1 MDKSNES
8 DQNSKNVKEM
18 PYPLQKE
25 GFKKKRKQYY
35 ISKEKCP
42 NFTDSFI
49 QTYQM
54 RKKELKMKLE
64 QFQEEVS
71 KASLP
76 VSTNLGNDF
85 KSIIL
90 EFDQRKIYPS

>member
-1 MDKSNES
+1 
-8 DQNSKNVKEM
+8 M

-35 ISKEKCP
+35 TSKEKCP

-54 RKKELKMKLE
+54 RKKELKMKLG

-76 VSTNLGNDF
+76 VSTKLGNDF

-90 EFDQRKIYPS
+90 EFDKEKFILHEVNFGVAAKISTIFYQ

>member
-1 MDKSNES
+1 
-8 DQNSKNVKEM
+8 
-18 PYPLQKE
+18 
-25 GFKKKRKQYY
+25 
-35 ISKEKCP
+35 
-42 NFTDSFI
+42 
-49 QTYQM
+49 M